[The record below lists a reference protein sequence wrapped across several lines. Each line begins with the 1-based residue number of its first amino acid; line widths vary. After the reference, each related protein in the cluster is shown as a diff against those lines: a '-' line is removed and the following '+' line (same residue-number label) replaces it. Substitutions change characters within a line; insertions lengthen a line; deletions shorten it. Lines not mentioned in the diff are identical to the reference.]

1 MITVYGLIL
10 NTGKIQM
17 NGTNDIVKTLE
28 LMCDKNSPHDKKLLL
43 LAELVE
49 TKCEALGKNQ
59 DELKQSL
66 TVTNDKL
73 DKLTAI
79 LEKYEDGKNT
89 CPVYKNK
96 EDFERLV
103 VFMKY
108 PKITFFVLMGIFA
121 ALIGICSASASDI
134 LKFLLGA

>member
-1 MITVYGLIL
+1 
-10 NTGKIQM
+10 
-17 NGTNDIVKTLE
+17 
-28 LMCDKNSPHDKKLLL
+28 MCDKNSPHDKKLLL

-49 TKCEALGKNQ
+49 TKCEVLGKNQ

-66 TVTNDKL
+66 AVTNEKL

-79 LEKYEDGKNT
+79 LEKYEDDKNT

-96 EDFERLV
+96 EDFERLA

-121 ALIGICSASASDI
+121 AMIGICSASASDI
-134 LKFLLGA
+134 LKFLLGT

>member
-17 NGTNDIVKTLE
+17 DGTNDIVKTLE
-28 LMCDKNSPHDKKLLL
+28 LMGDKNSPHDKKLLL

-49 TKCEALGKNQ
+49 TKCETLGKNQ

-66 TVTNDKL
+66 TVTNDNL

-79 LEKYEDGKNT
+79 LEKYEDNKNT
-89 CPVYKNK
+89 CPVYKNRK
-96 EDFERLV
+96 DFERLV
-103 VFMKY
+103 VFIKY